1 MAIQLIG
8 NYFYKNLWFLV
19 EAETISSSYS
29 RLSHKRNQ
37 GYRNDLKRRALERQI
52 TAKYL

>member
-1 MAIQLIG
+1 MAIELIG
-8 NYFYKNLWFLV
+8 SYFYNNLWFLV
-19 EAETISSSYS
+19 EAETTSSSYS
-29 RLSHKRNQ
+29 RRNQ